1 MKGEAMR
8 GARILGTGRELPPR
22 VVTNEELTK
31 LMDTTDEW
39 IVQRTGVRERRFA
52 EESVGNSHMGS
63 AAARKAIEKSGLSVD
78 DIGLIVFATLS
89 PDYYFPGVGV
99 MVQEMLGM
107 RTVGALDVRDQCTG
121 FLYGLSVAE
130 AYVKG
135 GFHDYV
141 LVIGS
146 EIHSKGLNLTTAGRD
161 TAVIFGDGAGA
172 AVVGPAEPGKGIL
185 SSHLHSEG
193 KHATELCLL
202 EPGFLKNPWLTHET
216 IDTGKHYAK
225 MNGKYVFA
233 HAVRRFPEVIREA
246 LLKNGYAMSDLSLL
260 IPHQANQRITQAVG
274 AALGMPEEKV
284 FSNIERYGNTTAAS
298 VPIALD
304 ECIEQGRIR
313 EGDLVCLAAFGAGFT
328 WASTLIRW

>member
-1 MKGEAMR
+1 MR
-8 GARILGTGRELPPR
+8 GARIAGTGRELPSR
-22 VVTNEELTK
+22 VVTNEDLAK

-39 IVQRTGVRERRFA
+39 IVQRTGIRERRFA
-52 EESVGNSHMGS
+52 DPSAGNSHMGA
-63 AAARKAIEKSGLSVD
+63 AAARKAIAQAGISVEDVGL
-78 DIGLIVFATLS
+78 LVFATLS
-89 PDYYFPGVGV
+89 PDYYFPGCGV
-99 MVQEMLGM
+99 MVQAQLGM
-107 RTVGALDVRDQCTG
+107 PTVGALDVRDQCTG

-146 EIHSKGLNLTTAGRD
+146 ELHSKGLNFSTAGRD

-172 AVVGPAEPGKGIL
+172 VVVGPAETGKGIL

-193 KHATELCLL
+193 KHAAELCVE
-202 EPGFLKNPWLTHET
+202 EPGFLKSPWLTHET
-216 IDTGKHYAK
+216 IDSGKHYPK

-233 HAVRRFPEVIREA
+233 HAVRRFPEVIRESLA
-246 LLKNGYAMSDLSLL
+246 KNGYTASDLALL

-274 AALGMPEEKV
+274 AAMELPEGKV
-284 FSNIERYGNTTAAS
+284 YSNIVRYGNTTAAS
-298 VPIALD
+298 IPIALD
-304 ECIEQGRIR
+304 ECLEQGRIR
-313 EGDLVCLAAFGAGFT
+313 EGDLVCLAAFGSGFT